1 MEHKLCS
8 STQSFNHTTENISKS
23 MPTMNV
29 NEFSVDDYITDV
41 IAEYLHG
48 FPSVD
53 ECDTDVM
60 AEYLLGFPSVDDG
73 VIPLLCR
80 R

>member
-1 MEHKLCS
+1 
-8 STQSFNHTTENISKS
+8 

-29 NEFSVDDYITDV
+29 NEFSVDDYI
-41 IAEYLHG
+41 A
-48 FPSVD
+48 
-53 ECDTDVM
+53 DVM
-60 AEYLLGFPSVDDG
+60 AEYSRGFPSVDDG